1 MRLSNVC
8 ACSFSLQQ
16 AVEKSRL
23 FNSREGLFGKDLT
36 EYDILGQINRA
47 FEPFCTLW
55 ETASNWCVLLSVA
68 FAAVVSRWFFVF
80 VGLGSN
86 ANHCVH
92 SPALTLCL
100 SGSGSISEAGHSKY
114 VVRLRSSVDLV
125 RSCWGVVCIF
135 E

>member
-68 FAAVVSRWFFVF
+68 FVAVVSRWFFVF
-80 VGLGSN
+80 VGLGLVFRVRRVGIKCQSLCSL
-86 ANHCVH
+86 AGPHTLPVGQWLH
-92 SPALTLCL
+92 FRSWALQICCPF
-100 SGSGSISEAGHSKY
+100 A
-114 VVRLRSSVDLV
+114 
-125 RSCWGVVCIF
+125 
-135 E
+135 